1 MGKEKKDYSKRIHFM
16 DTARGI
22 IIIGVVVYHT
32 LFDLYAMYGLPVDGF
47 LFHPIVDY
55 VRDFGAGLLILI
67 SGISC
72 HLSRSN
78 LKRGLICLGI
88 ALGFSLFTYFLIGKD
103 SFIFIGV
110 LHLLAFCMLSYALL
124 RKLIDKIP
132 GFVAPIVFLIF
143 LFIFN
148 CKDGYLGFFEWELIH
163 IPEFEG
169 NVVTYCLGFPGT
181 YDGIRSADYFPILPW
196 FLLFLTG
203 TIVGKYFKE
212 GRIPK
217 FLYADICPPITFIGT
232 KTIFIYVLHQPIVY
246 GVLYL
251 IFHFI
256 NK

>member
-1 MGKEKKDYSKRIHFM
+1 MGKAKKDYSKRIHFM

-32 LFDLYAMYGLPVDGF
+32 LFDLYAMYGVGVDGF
-47 LFHPIVDY
+47 LFHPIVNY

-78 LKRGLICLGI
+78 LKRGLMCLGI
-88 ALGFSLFTYFLIGKD
+88 AIGFSLFTYFLIGKE

-110 LHLLAFCMLSYALL
+110 LHLLSFCMLSYALL

-132 GFVAPIVFLIF
+132 GFVAPIIFVVFLF
-143 LFIFN
+143 VFN
-148 CKDGYLGFFEWELIH
+148 CMNGYLGFFEWKLIEVPR
-163 IPEFEG
+163 IEG
-169 NVVTYCLGFPGT
+169 NIVTYCLGWPW
-181 YDGIRSADYFPILPW
+181 YRGIRSADYFPIFPW

-203 TIVGKYFKE
+203 TILGKYFKE
-212 GRIPK
+212 GKIPK

-232 KTIFIYVLHQPIVY
+232 KTIYIYVLHQPIVY
-246 GVLYL
+246 GALFL
-251 IFHFI
+251 IFNYI
-256 NK
+256 IK